1 VARLYRI
8 CGRFRQECR
17 GTSAIEF
24 AFIFP
29 ILLIV
34 YFGLIEISNSLE
46 VKRKVENSANLTGM
60 LVAQAEVVNDAYLA
74 NVFEASQMAFEP
86 LDVTPLKVVVT
97 SVERVFE
104 DGDWINKV
112 IWSTAYGSGAAP
124 RDIDSE
130 LEPPGEILGNNRG
143 IILTE
148 VEYDYSRVLAE
159 TIFNDYFPANL
170 TFTRTFWTHPR
181 YVATIPF
188 E

>member
-1 VARLYRI
+1 MDRIYRTS
-8 CGRFRQECR
+8 GRFNKECR

-24 AFIFP
+24 ALIFP
-29 ILLIV
+29 VLLIV

-60 LVAQAEVVNDAYLA
+60 LVAQAEIVNDAYLA

-112 IWSTAYGSGAAP
+112 IWSTAYGSGVSP
-124 RDIDSE
+124 RDVDSE
-130 LEPPGEILGNNRG
+130 LDPPGDILGNNRG

-148 VEYDYSRVLAE
+148 VEYDYSN
-159 TIFNDYFPANL
+159 IFAQTMFNNYFPTDL